1 MFGKPKPPFKKM
13 RKYSDKGKYHDGVRV
28 AIDYIKKTKKAEGV
42 AYKKDIDF
50 LNQFATLLCN
60 ANCMVAALDI
70 INEIPD
76 NWHGYHSVLPT
87 KGRCLLDMGKFDEA
101 EKVFVEICSKV
112 KEDGT
117 RMMRYGENFVEGVA
131 QNYYQAF
138 TFLGVIAYARD
149 FSPETA
155 IDFFDQV
162 LEINPKFEMALAFK
176 NDIITMQKGGIGQ
189 FLLSITE
196 IKEQIAERQ
205 GIDIWRGT
213 GDPKQYLTQTEID
226 EKNTFTTIVNEYK

>member
-1 MFGKPKPPFKKM
+1 MFGKSKPPGKKM
-13 RKYSDKGKYHDGVRV
+13 MEYSAEGKYHDGLRL
-28 AIDYIKKTKKAEGV
+28 ATSYIKKTKKPIKEH
-42 AYKKDIDF
+42 DPDF
-50 LNQFATLLCN
+50 LNQFAHLLYN
-60 ANCMVAALDI
+60 AGCMVAALDI

-117 RMMRYGENFVEGVA
+117 RMMRYGENFVEEVA

-149 FSPETA
+149 FSPENA
-155 IDFFDQV
+155 IHYFDQV

-176 NDIITMQKGGIGQ
+176 NDIITMQKGGTGK
-189 FLLSITE
+189 FLVSITK